1 MIQKALII
9 LISLFIPSIIGA
21 IIKSVV
27 TKYYLFHR
35 YNVNSIDYTGKQII
49 EKYLY
54 KNNMSTQIRL
64 IKGCLTD
71 YFSPETDYIF
81 LSESTYNHYSLLS
94 VSVALHEFAHAILF
108 KEGEICHRISII
120 MNGFTENLCAKF
132 LVVSVFVCTILSEP
146 PKWLVI
152 CAIIFCVLYLMG
164 SISIIVRE
172 WKASSKALQ
181 ILNDMDVEIED
192 LKKCKVL
199 LRSCWITYVAKMISI
214 LTLTFL
220 WLISFNNNANERK
233 GL

>member
-1 MIQKALII
+1 MIQKAILI
-9 LISLFIPSIIGA
+9 LISLFVPSIIGA

-35 YNVNSIDYTGKQII
+35 YNVSSIDYTGKQII

-64 IKGCLTD
+64 VKGCLTD

-94 VSVALHEFAHAILF
+94 VSVALHEFAHAVLL
-108 KEGEICHRISII
+108 KEGEISHRISIL
-120 MNGFTENLCAKF
+120 MNGFTENLCAKL
-132 LVVSVFVCTILSEP
+132 LVTAAFVCMILSEP
-146 PKWLVI
+146 PKWLTI
-152 CAIIFCVLYLMG
+152 CVIIFGILYLVG

-181 ILNDMDVEIED
+181 ILNDMDVKNED
-192 LKKCKVL
+192 LNKCKVL
-199 LRSCWITYVAKMISI
+199 LRSCWVTYVAKMISI

-220 WLISFNNNANERK
+220 WLLTLKNANERK